1 MSFPRNVGQ
10 LPLYYNYKS
19 TGRPNEPAP
28 GEVFWSHYMDESN
41 SPLYPFG
48 HGLSYSKFVYS
59 DLVINANDA
68 DKNITVTFNLKNE
81 SKIKGKEVAQLYI
94 QDLFASVTRPVKELK
109 GFELVELDAGEQKT
123 IEIKLT
129 KDELGFYDNQGNFIV
144 EPGEFKVFVGG
155 SSHTVLEDKFDLQW
169 DISQ

>member
-1 MSFPRNVGQ
+1 MAF
-10 LPLYYNYKS
+10 
-19 TGRPNEPAP
+19 
-28 GEVFWSHYMDESN
+28 
-41 SPLYPFG
+41 
-48 HGLSYSKFVYS
+48 S
-59 DLVINANDA
+59 D
-68 DKNITVTFNLKNE
+68 F
-81 SKIKGKEVAQLYI
+81 
-94 QDLFASVTRPVKELK
+94 
-109 GFELVELDAGEQKT
+109 EQKT